1 MEPIFASDD
10 MHQSANG
17 AATLNGAAL
26 NGATSASHAVH
37 AVNNISSWGDM
48 IAANASRARKL
59 ARRDD
64 LAAAK
69 VVGIWLGCFFF
80 IFLVVGIPNY
90 IQKKMREAQEK
101 NERTP
106 PLERGLSTGDLQ
118 HSE

>member
-10 MHQSANG
+10 IHVSANG
-17 AATLNGAAL
+17 ATTVSGT
-26 NGATSASHAVH
+26 TSVSRAVH
-37 AVNNISSWGDM
+37 AVHNISSLGNM
-48 IAANASRARKL
+48 IAANASTARRL

-90 IQKKMREAQEK
+90 IQKKMREAQEN
-101 NERTP
+101 NERASMLP
-106 PLERGLSTGDLQ
+106 GLDRKLSGSERQS
-118 HSE
+118 SE

>member
-1 MEPIFASDD
+1 MEPIFASGI
-10 MHQSANG
+10 MQLSATG
-17 AATLNGAAL
+17 VPTH
-26 NGATSASHAVH
+26 NGATTTSHAVH
-37 AVNNISSWGDM
+37 TINNISSWGGI

-59 ARRDD
+59 AHRDD

-69 VVGIWLGCFFF
+69 VVGIWLGCFFL

-106 PLERGLSTGDLQ
+106 GLERGLSPGTFQ